1 MAGGWA
7 PQEPAQAGDAGAEL
21 NNSDVEEQMLEKI
34 KENLHRI
41 TDSRYVVDQF
51 LAVYGENR
59 MLERRYEQA
68 KKEITRLKAERDMMR
83 KLFELQNHELRKL
96 EEKEMQTK

>member
-1 MAGGWA
+1 
-7 PQEPAQAGDAGAEL
+7 
-21 NNSDVEEQMLEKI
+21 MLEKI

-59 MLERRYEQA
+59 MLECRYAQA
-68 KKEITRLKAERDMMR
+68 EKEITRLKAERDMMR